1 MAMYSAS
8 TLHSRVRLHRVVTLL
23 GWALVI
29 ALFASQLWIFRTF
42 FVDDAFITFRYVQQF
57 VAGNGLVYNI
67 GERVEGYSNFLWVML
82 LSPPY
87 ALGADLV
94 MTARV
99 LSIMLSV
106 GTLILVSYLARR
118 SSYLILAPIMLAA
131 AGPFG
136 AWTMGGLE
144 TSLFAFL
151 LTASTIA
158 FIREEERGYGWT
170 SGLLFVWFAGSGSTR
185 RRDLLRLSRY
195 VPCPANPIVRS
206 VRVRRNQRA

>member
-1 MAMYSAS
+1 M
-8 TLHSRVRLHRVVTLL
+8 